1 MTKRHREYP
10 RRVLEWWTWFVQRH
24 PRLIIAITVIAT
36 AAVLAYS
43 LAHFEINVDI
53 AGMISDRIRFRRLEK
68 DFTKA
73 YPNLSDTI
81 VVILDADNADL
92 AISSREKLAGR
103 LRRETGLFKSVYEPG
118 GGDFFDKNG
127 LLFLSVNELEDFGDN
142 MAAAQPLLALL
153 SQDLSVRGLFSVLE
167 KTLEQPE
174 FQDKRTD
181 LLFDRIS
188 DALDAVTKHRPYT
201 LPWQELMLGK
211 KEASAQRRQFLILR
225 PFLDSTDLAAGEIP
239 LNAVRKTARELGLT
253 KPGGVRLRI
262 TGDVALNEENLHEVR
277 NSIGLA
283 TLASL
288 LLVSLLLYV
297 GLAGSGRLIF
307 AALATLVIGLIWT
320 TGFAIVFVGSL
331 NMISITFAVLFIGLG
346 IDYSIQFCLRYRE
359 LVREGLPFRDS
370 IFTTVQGVGRAILLS
385 CITTAIGFYS
395 FIPTAYAG
403 VAQLGLISGTG
414 MFISFFAN
422 LTILPALLAMAP
434 YKEKKY
440 RSARAPLNALLSI
453 PYKHSMTICIAGL
466 VLGIGSAALLPKVYF
481 DYNPLNLYDPASEP
495 VVAIKELFR
504 DSATSPW
511 TISVLARG
519 EAEARDLAARL
530 ARLKEVKM
538 ALTLFDFVPGDQ
550 SEKSAILSD
559 ISFFMPPQLGRASIK
574 HLSYDR
580 DLRAMKSLDTAL
592 EKALLRTDGKLHPP
606 VRRLHDSLRKF
617 KALLRNPAEGKRA
630 FETLEGDLLSGLP
643 SLFRRLETSLQASPF
658 ALSGLPKTL
667 VDQYRSADGRYRVQ
681 VFPRE
686 DIMDRNALARFVKA
700 VQSVS
705 PNATDAP
712 VTIYESGK
720 AVVAS
725 FEQAGAYALIA
736 IVVVL
741 LIEMKSF
748 YSTFMILVPLIL
760 AMLLTGAASVLF
772 GIPLNFANVI
782 VVPLLLGTGVH
793 SGLIFMI
800 RYQTEPPADGN
811 MLSTSTSRAVLF
823 SALTT
828 MTSTGS
834 LSFSSHRGIS
844 SIGILLTICFSLL
857 IFSTLVLLPALLNL
871 TGGRSNRT
879 FK

>member
-1 MTKRHREYP
+1 MKNRYREYP
-10 RRVLEWWTWFVQRH
+10 KLLLEWWTWFVQRH
-24 PRLIIAITVIAT
+24 PRLILAVTLVAT

-43 LAHFEINVDI
+43 VAHLEMNVDI
-53 AGMISDRIRFRRLEK
+53 AGMISDKLRFRRLEK

-73 YPNLSDTI
+73 FPNLSDTI

-92 AISSREKLAGR
+92 AISSREKLAER

-118 GGDFFDKNG
+118 GGGFFDKNG
-127 LLFLSVNELEDFGDN
+127 LLFLSINELEDFGDR

-153 SQDLSVRGLFSVLE
+153 SQDLSLRGLFSVLD
-167 KTLEQPE
+167 KTLAQPE
-174 FQDKRTD
+174 LQDRRTD
-181 LLFDRIS
+181 LLFDGMS
-188 DALDAVTKHRPYT
+188 NAFDAATAHRPHT

-211 KEASAQRRQFLILR
+211 EEASAQRRQFLILR
-225 PFLDSTDLAAGEIP
+225 PFLDSTDLSTGEIP
-239 LNAVRKTARELGLT
+239 LNAVRNAVKELRLAAD
-253 KPGGVRLRI
+253 KGVRIRI
-262 TGDVALNEENLHEVR
+262 TGDVALNEENLCEVR

-288 LLVSLLLYV
+288 FLVSLLLYA

-320 TGFAIVFVGSL
+320 TGFAIAFVGSL
-331 NMISITFAVLFIGLG
+331 NMISVTFAVLFIGLG

-359 LVREGLPFRDS
+359 LVREGLPFREG
-370 IFTTVQGVGRAILLS
+370 IFTTVQGVGRALLLS

-422 LTILPALLAMAP
+422 LTILPALLAIAP
-434 YKEKKY
+434 FKEKKK
-440 RSARAPLNALLSI
+440 RSLRLPLQTCLSI
-453 PYKHSMTICIAGL
+453 PYKHSMSIGVVCL
-466 VLGIGSAALLPKVYF
+466 VLGVVSAALLPKVYF

-495 VVAIKELFR
+495 VVAIKELFK

-511 TISVLARG
+511 TISVLAG
-519 EAEARDLAARL
+519 EEAEAQELAARL
-530 ARLKEVKM
+530 RKLGEVKM
-538 ALTLFDFVPGDQ
+538 AVTLFDFVPENQ
-550 SEKSAILSD
+550 PEKSQILSD
-559 ISFFMPPQLGRASIK
+559 ISLFMPPQLGRAVIT
-574 HLSYDR
+574 HLSYDQ
-580 DLRAMKSLDTAL
+580 DISALKSLDAGL
-592 EKALLRTDGKLHPP
+592 EKALLRAAGKPRPP
-606 VRRLHDSLRKF
+606 VRRLYDSLRKF
-617 KALLRNPAEGKRA
+617 KALLRDPAEGKKA
-630 FETLEGDLLSGLP
+630 FETLEEDLLSGLP
-643 SLFRRLETSLQASPF
+643 SLFRRLETSLQAAPF
-658 ALSGLPKTL
+658 TLSGLPKEL
-667 VDQYRSADGRYRVQ
+667 ADQYRSRDGRYRVQ
-681 VFPRE
+681 VFPKE
-686 DIMDRNALARFVKA
+686 DIMDRYALSRFVKA
-700 VQSVS
+700 VRSVA
-705 PNATDAP
+705 PDATDAP

-736 IVVVL
+736 IFVVL

-748 YSTFMILVPLIL
+748 YSTFMVLIPLIL

-811 MLSTSTSRAVLF
+811 MLTTSTARAVLF

-834 LSFSSHRGIS
+834 LAFSSHRGIS

-857 IFSTLVLLPALLNL
+857 ILSTLVLLPALLNL
-871 TGGRSNRT
+871 TGGRKRSL
-879 FK
+879 K

>member
-1 MTKRHREYP
+1 MMKRYGEYT
-10 RRVLEWWTWFVQRH
+10 RQLLAWWTRFVQRH
-24 PRLIIAITVIAT
+24 PRMIIALTLIST

-43 LAHFEINVDI
+43 VAHFEMNVDI
-53 AGMISDRIRFRRLEK
+53 AGMISDKLRFRRLEE

-73 YPNLSDTI
+73 FPNLSDTI
-81 VVILDADNADL
+81 VVIFDADNADL
-92 AISSREKLAGR
+92 AISSRQTLAER
-103 LRRETGLFKSVYEPG
+103 LRREKGFFKSVYEPG
-118 GGDFFDKNG
+118 GGDFFDKEG
-127 LLFLSVNELEDFGDN
+127 LLFLNVNELEDFGDS

-174 FQDKRTD
+174 LRDERTD
-181 LLFDRIS
+181 LLFDGMS
-188 DALDAVTKHRPYT
+188 DAFDAVTEHRPYT

-225 PFLDSTDLAAGEIP
+225 PFLHSADLAAGEMA
-239 LNAVRKTARELGLT
+239 LNAVRKAVKELNLT
-253 KPGGVRLRI
+253 PDKGVRVRI

-307 AALATLVIGLIWT
+307 AALATLIIGLIWT
-320 TGFAIVFVGSL
+320 TAFAIAFVGSL
-331 NMISITFAVLFIGLG
+331 NMISVTFAVLFIGLG

-359 LVREGLPFRDS
+359 LIREGLPFSDS
-370 IFTTVQGVGRAILLS
+370 MFTTVQGVGKAILLS

-414 MFISFFAN
+414 MFICFFAN
-422 LTILPALLAMAP
+422 LTILPAFLAVVP
-434 YKEKKY
+434 YKEK
-440 RSARAPLNALLSI
+440 RSGSPRAPRNALLSI
-453 PYKHSMTICIAGL
+453 PYRHSITICIASL

-504 DSATSPW
+504 DSGTSPW
-511 TISVLARG
+511 TISVLTKG
-519 EAEARDLAARL
+519 EDEARSLAARL
-530 ARLKEVKM
+530 GRLREVKM
-538 ALTLFDFVPGDQ
+538 AVTLFDIVPVDQ
-550 SEKSAILSD
+550 PEKSAILSD
-559 ISFFMPPQLGRASIK
+559 ISLFMPPQLGRAGIK
-574 HLSYDR
+574 HLSYAQDVSAMQ
-580 DLRAMKSLDTAL
+580 DLDAAL
-592 EKALLRTDGKLHPP
+592 EKALLNSGGNPRPP
-606 VRRLHDSLRKF
+606 VRQLHDSLRKF
-617 KALLRNPAEGKRA
+617 RTLLRDPAEGRRA

-643 SLFRRLETSLQASPF
+643 YLFRRLETSLQAAPF
-658 ALSGLPKTL
+658 TLSGLPKEL
-667 VDQYRSADGRYRVQ
+667 ADQYRSPDGRYRVQ

-686 DIMDRNALARFVKA
+686 NITDRNSLARFVKA
-700 VQSVS
+700 VQSVA
-705 PNATDAP
+705 PHATDAP
-712 VTIYESGK
+712 VTIYESGR

-725 FEQAGAYALIA
+725 FEQAGVYALIA

-741 LIEMKSF
+741 LIEMRSF
-748 YSTFMILVPLIL
+748 YGTFMILVPLIL

-834 LSFSSHRGIS
+834 LAFSSHRGIS

-857 IFSTLVLLPALLNL
+857 IFSTLVLVPALLNL
-871 TGGRSNRT
+871 TGGRHKRT
-879 FK
+879 F